1 MCVPEPANS
10 DLTHLL
16 FSAENNPQGFAER
29 DLTDLV
35 CVMSASLT
43 HRFAPFGNTALSSAL
58 MLKRLDGL
66 KPIFRPEAAC

>member
-10 DLTHLL
+10 ASTRFL
-16 FSAENNPQGFAER
+16 FSADNNPQGFAER
-29 DLTDLV
+29 DLTELV
-35 CVMSASLT
+35 CVTSASVT

-66 KPIFRPEAAC
+66 TPIFMPEAAC